1 MIRNALRAVVQR
13 SAAMRFRRRRTFT
26 WRDMR
31 WLVPGAAVLV
41 AAPAA
46 QQARPLEPGVIHA
59 RVTPLADPSY
69 GYALFLPASYTPDR
83 KWPVLFAFD
92 PMARGELPVEQA
104 RGMAERYGYIVAG
117 SLDAQNGPMAPQ
129 VDAARVMM
137 QDVAARLSIDPAR
150 VYVTG
155 FSGAARVSVMVA
167 TLCESCITGVLAH
180 GAGYPSGVEPA
191 RNTAFDYFGTVGD
204 ADFNYA
210 EVVRLHE
217 QLDDLGIPNRLR
229 VFEGPH
235 GWPPE
240 AVWEQAFDWLELR
253 AMQRG
258 LRARDE
264 RFVSAQWRIGLERAE
279 QFEKAGDGR
288 RAWYEYEKLAKELSD
303 LTDAGHARGRAEALR
318 RDPDV
323 ERARRRERDELDRHR
338 RIVAEIAGMVHA
350 TRQPDADPLL
360 RARLRQR
367 FTELQTETASVD
379 AHRALAARRVLAHVF
394 AETFTAGRTQLTEG
408 NFRQAQEL
416 LEIALDASPEAR
428 LGWVHLAAV
437 YALQGRREDASRA
450 LSHAD
455 GPGFD
460 AEWHL
465 ARLARHFQKR
475 QKHNEADALFRLAR
489 HGSGAADAP
498 ERPEGP
504 DD

>member
-1 MIRNALRAVVQR
+1 
-13 SAAMRFRRRRTFT
+13 
-26 WRDMR
+26 
-31 WLVPGAAVLV
+31 
-41 AAPAA
+41 
-46 QQARPLEPGVIHA
+46 
-59 RVTPLADPSY
+59 
-69 GYALFLPASYTPDR
+69 
-83 KWPVLFAFD
+83 
-92 PMARGELPVEQA
+92 
-104 RGMAERYGYIVAG
+104 
-117 SLDAQNGPMAPQ
+117 
-129 VDAARVMM
+129 MM

-155 FSGAARVSVMVA
+155 FSGAARVSVMLA

-210 EVVRLHE
+210 EVVRLHA

-240 AVWEQAFDWLELR
+240 DVWEQAFDWLELR

-288 RAWYEYEKLAKELSD
+288 RAWYEYEKLAKELSG
-303 LTDAGHARGRAEALR
+303 LTDAGHARSRAEALR
-318 RDPDV
+318 HDPEV

-350 TRQPDADPLL
+350 TRQPDAHPLL

-367 FTELQTETASVD
+367 FKDFQTEAKSI
-379 AHRALAARRVLAHVF
+379 APSRALAARRVLAHVF
-394 AETFTAGRTQLTEG
+394 AEAFTAGRVQLSEG
-408 NFRQAQEL
+408 RFREAEEL
-416 LEIALDASPEAR
+416 FEIALDASPEAR

-437 YALQGRREDASRA
+437 HALQGRREDASRA
-450 LSHAD
+450 LSHTH
-455 GPGFD
+455 GPRFD
-460 AEWHL
+460 AAWHL
-465 ARLARHFQKR
+465 SRLAADFEER
-475 QKHNEADALFRLAR
+475 QKHNEAEELFRLGREAAVAAGERCERAAGCPGGVR
-489 HGSGAADAP
+489 HGGTSSMDP
-498 ERPEGP
+498 PSRK
-504 DD
+504 

>member
-1 MIRNALRAVVQR
+1 MGNALRTLLQR
-13 SAAMRFRRRRTFT
+13 RAARRLPRRRTFT
-26 WRDMR
+26 WRDLR
-31 WLVPGAAVLV
+31 WMVPGAAVLV
-41 AAPAA
+41 ATPAA
-46 QQARPLEPGVIHA
+46 QQARPLEPGVLHA

-69 GYALFLPASYTPDR
+69 GYALFLPASYTPDL

-92 PMARGELPVEQA
+92 PMARGELPVGLA
-104 RGMAERYGYIVAG
+104 RGVAERYGYIVAG

-155 FSGAARVSVMVA
+155 FSGAARVSVMLA
-167 TLCESCITGVLAH
+167 TLCESCISGVLAH
-180 GAGYPSGVEPA
+180 GAGYPPGVEPA
-191 RNTAFDYFGTVGD
+191 RNTTFDYFGTVGD

-217 QLDDLGIPNRLR
+217 QLDDLGLPNRLR
-229 VFEGPH
+229 IFEGPH

-240 AVWEQAFDWLELR
+240 EVWDQAFDWLELR

-288 RAWYEYEKLAKELSD
+288 RAWYEYEKLAKDLSG
-303 LTDAGHARGRAEALR
+303 LTDAGHARSRAEALQ

-360 RARLRQR
+360 RARLRQW
-367 FTELQTETASVD
+367 FKHFQTEAASGD
-379 AHRALAARRVLAHVF
+379 RRRALAARRVLAHVF
-394 AETFTAGRTQLTEG
+394 AEAFTAGRMQLSEG
-408 NFRQAQEL
+408 SFRQAEEL
-416 LEIALDASPEAR
+416 FEIALDASPEAR

-437 YALQGRREDASRA
+437 YALHGRREEASRA

-460 AEWHL
+460 AAWHL
-465 ARLARHFQKR
+465 ARLAGDFQKR
-475 QKHNEADALFRLAR
+475 QKHNEADELFRLTSQV
-489 HGSGAADAP
+489 SGAADAP
-498 ERPEGP
+498 ERPERP
-504 DD
+504 ED